1 MKEPVDRPD
10 PLQEFID
17 VPEPQSRTQPLRLT
31 MSKYDV
37 LSQNEALKRTLGGV
51 STFRLRISPDG
62 RTLALDPEG
71 SGNVTFS
78 RAGVRT
84 HHPLG
89 DMLRQRGL
97 KPPLTFRVAW
107 SEEARCW
114 LARYEGLNPP
124 PPLPGRR
131 KAGRRK

>member
-1 MKEPVDRPD
+1 MKD
-10 PLQEFID
+10 PADHPLSLREFID
-17 VPEPQSRTQPLRLT
+17 VPEPQSRTQLLRLSL
-31 MSKYDV
+31 SKYDV
-37 LSQNEALKRTLGGV
+37 LSQNEALKRALGGV
-51 STFRLRISPDG
+51 SSFRLRISPDG

-71 SGNVTFS
+71 SGNMTFS
-78 RAGVRT
+78 GAGVRT

-107 SEEARCW
+107 SEETRCW